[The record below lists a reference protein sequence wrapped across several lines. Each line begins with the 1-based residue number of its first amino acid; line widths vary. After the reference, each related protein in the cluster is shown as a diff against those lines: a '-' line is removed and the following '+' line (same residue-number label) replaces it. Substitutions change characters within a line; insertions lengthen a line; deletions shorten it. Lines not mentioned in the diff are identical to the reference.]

1 MPPNLPSSPGI
12 VIIGAGAA
20 GIGAGLALTRLGI
33 PFVILEA
40 KDRIGGRAYSDDA
53 SIGHQWDQGCH
64 WFHAAEKNP
73 LRMIA
78 DRLGHAYVAKAED
91 WWRDCYDDGRL
102 MSAEQNAGVAET
114 VDAALSAAHAAGGS
128 GRDIS
133 QAAAAKL
140 APPYGNFAR
149 FVFEAIGSGPADDIS
164 AVDSAR
170 YDGGDNDYSVSGGYG
185 RLIERMAAGLPIRTG
200 CPVEAVTAAP
210 GGLAVAT
217 PQGTLRPRAVILT
230 VSTSVLAAGRIKF
243 EPGLPSAVQSAIGDL
258 PCGSCEKIA
267 VELTGDALPD
277 ITDGKL
283 IARLG
288 GDIFSLQVRPV
299 GRPIVTSYLG
309 GEHAQRMSALTDA
322 DAGAALGEVLASV
335 YGSAIK
341 RNIGRAKV
349 TRWSAD
355 PHVLGA
361 YSYARAGRAAAR
373 PALIE
378 ADMAPLF
385 LAGEAMT
392 LNFFS
397 TCHGAH
403 ISGVQTAHKAVRHL
417 GHAAVEP
424 DVLWLPE
431 TLTQGRA

>member
-1 MPPNLPSSPGI
+1 MPANLPTSPDI
-12 VIIGAGAA
+12 VIIGVGAA
-20 GIGAGLALTRLGI
+20 GIGAGLTLTRLGI

-40 KDRIGGRAYSDDA
+40 KDRIGGRAYSDDT
-53 SIGHQWDQGCH
+53 SIGHLWDQGCH

-78 DRLGHAYVAKAED
+78 DRLGHAYVPKAED
-91 WWRDCYDDGRL
+91 WWRDYYDDGRP
-102 MSAEQNAGVAET
+102 MPAEQREAIAQA

-140 APPYGNFAR
+140 APPYGDFAR
-149 FVFEAIGSGPADDIS
+149 FVFEAIGSGPAEDIS
-164 AVDSAR
+164 AVDGAR

-185 RLIERMAAGLPIRTG
+185 RLIERMAARLPIRTG
-200 CPVEAVTAAP
+200 CPVKSVTAAP
-210 GGLAVAT
+210 GGFAIAT

-230 VSTSVLAAGRIKF
+230 VSTSVLAAGRIKL
-243 EPGLPSAVQSAIGDL
+243 EPGLPSAVHSAIADL

-267 VELTGDALPD
+267 VELTGDPLPG
-277 ITDGKL
+277 ITDGKV

-288 GDIFSLQVRPV
+288 GDIFSLQVRPA
-299 GRPIVTSYLG
+299 GRPIVTSYLS

-335 YGSAIK
+335 YGSAIR

-349 TRWSAD
+349 TRWTAD

-361 YSYARAGRAAAR
+361 YSYAKAGRAAAR

-378 ADMAPLF
+378 AEMAPLF

-392 LNFFS
+392 LNFYS

-403 ISGVQTAHKAVRHL
+403 ISGVQTAHKAAQYL
-417 GHAAVEP
+417 GQVAVEP

-431 TLTQGRA
+431 TLTPAIS